1 MVFCLLL
8 LKLPNIKMS
17 FETTKQKARS
27 FFKRLLLVLI
37 LAGIVFSGVY
47 YFYRTYTVSE
57 GTRTGILF
65 KISKKGKLFKTF
77 EGQLQLAG
85 SAIMNKESSF
95 EFSVENAEVY
105 NTMQSLEG
113 KNVRLHYK
121 EMIDAFPWQGDTDYM
136 VYRVEEVK

>member
-1 MVFCLLL
+1 
-8 LKLPNIKMS
+8 MS
-17 FETTKQKARS
+17 FETTKQKATT
-27 FFKRLLLVLI
+27 FLKKLLVVLF
-37 LAGIVFSGVY
+37 LSGIVFSGVY
-47 YFYRTYTVSE
+47 YFYRTYTLSE

-85 SAIMNKESSF
+85 TAIMNKESSF
-95 EFSVENAEVY
+95 EFSVENEDVY
-105 NTMQSLEG
+105 NTMQQLEG

-121 EMIDAFPWQGDTDYM
+121 EMVDAFPWQGDTDYM

>member
-1 MVFCLLL
+1 
-8 LKLPNIKMS
+8 MS

-65 KISKKGKLFKTF
+65 KISKKLFLAEKAKKHFSCGKKHFPAEKAKKLFSC
-77 EGQLQLAG
+77 G
-85 SAIMNKESSF
+85 
-95 EFSVENAEVY
+95 
-105 NTMQSLEG
+105 
-113 KNVRLHYK
+113 
-121 EMIDAFPWQGDTDYM
+121 
-136 VYRVEEVK
+136 

>member
-1 MVFCLLL
+1 MEVRNIIFIFNFGANYFIWEYKTCLCLWHQN
-8 LKLPNIKMS
+8 KKKCWKP
-17 FETTKQKARS
+17 
-27 FFKRLLLVLI
+27 
-37 LAGIVFSGVY
+37 
-47 YFYRTYTVSE
+47 
-57 GTRTGILF
+57 LF